1 MNQMSHEPIVN
12 GRLQHDAEVAE
23 RFLNTPSEESF
34 TALFEVFSPQLFSYF
49 RARRCAPDL
58 AEDLIQE
65 VMLKV
70 YRKAGQIRD
79 RRLFRGWLFK
89 IASNTL
95 LIHYDKRSREVETV
109 DVAGLT
115 DRLAAA
121 ASSPSAGPVA
131 SEFHDWMALLNAR
144 ERELMTLRYIED
156 WEYHEIAAAQA
167 VPIGTVQWRIFKA
180 KQKLA
185 PHLTTSEN
193 PLHKAA

>member
-1 MNQMSHEPIVN
+1 MSHKPIVN
-12 GRLQHDAEVAE
+12 GRLRHDVEVTE
-23 RFLNTPSEESF
+23 TFLNTPSEESF

-49 RARRCAPDL
+49 RARRCAPEL
-58 AEDLIQE
+58 AEDLTQE

-95 LIHYDKRSREVETV
+95 LIHYDKRSREVATV
-109 DVAGLT
+109 DVAGVT
-115 DRLAAA
+115 DRLAAP
-121 ASSPSAGPVA
+121 ASSSAGSVP
-131 SEFHDWMALLNAR
+131 SECHRWMALLDSR

-167 VPIGTVQWRIFKA
+167 VPIGTVQWRIFRA
-180 KQKLA
+180 KKKLA
-185 PHLTTSEN
+185 PHLTTREN
-193 PLHKAA
+193 GLRKAA

>member
-1 MNQMSHEPIVN
+1 MSHEPIVN
-12 GRLQHDAEVAE
+12 GRLQHEAEVAE
-23 RFLNTPSEESF
+23 KFLNTPSEESF
-34 TALFEVFSPQLFSYF
+34 TALVEVFSPQLFAYF

-58 AEDLIQE
+58 AEDLAQE

-109 DVAGLT
+109 DVAGVT
-115 DRLAAA
+115 DRLAAP
-121 ASSPSAGPVA
+121 ASSSSAGSVP
-131 SEFHDWMALLNAR
+131 SEFHRWMALLDSR

-180 KQKLA
+180 KKKLA
-185 PHLTTSEN
+185 PHLTTREDA
-193 PLHKAA
+193 LR

>member
-1 MNQMSHEPIVN
+1 MSYEPIVN

-23 RFLNTPSEESF
+23 QFLNTLSEESF
-34 TALFEVFSPQLFSYF
+34 TALFEAFSPQLFSYF

-58 AEDLIQE
+58 AEDLTQE

-95 LIHYDKRSREVETV
+95 LIHYDKRSREVGTV
-109 DVAGLT
+109 DVAGVT
-115 DRLAAA
+115 DRLAAP
-121 ASSPSAGPVA
+121 ASSSAGSAPF
-131 SEFHDWMALLNAR
+131 EFHHWMALLDSR

-180 KQKLA
+180 KKKLA
-185 PHLTTSEN
+185 PHLARREKA
-193 PLHKAA
+193 LRKAA

>member
-1 MNQMSHEPIVN
+1 MSHEPIVN
-12 GRLQHDAEVAE
+12 GRLQHDTEVAE
-23 RFLNTPSEESF
+23 RFLNTPNEESF
-34 TALFEVFSPQLFSYF
+34 TTLFEVFSPQLYSYF

-58 AEDLIQE
+58 AEDLAQE

-95 LIHYDKRSREVETV
+95 LIHYDKRSRELETV
-109 DVAGLT
+109 DLGGVT
-115 DRLAAA
+115 DRLPAAA
-121 ASSPSAGPVA
+121 GSPSAGPVP
-131 SEFHDWMALLNAR
+131 SEFHHWMALLDSR

-156 WEYHEIAAAQA
+156 WEYHEIAAVQA

-180 KQKLA
+180 KKKLA
-185 PHLTTSEN
+185 QHLTTREN
-193 PLHKAA
+193 ALRNAA

>member
-1 MNQMSHEPIVN
+1 MSHEPVIN
-12 GRLQHDAEVAE
+12 GRLQHEAEIAE
-23 RFLNTPSEESF
+23 EFLNTPSEESF
-34 TALFEVFSPQLFSYF
+34 TALFKVFSPQLFSYF
-49 RARRCAPDL
+49 RARRCSPDL
-58 AEDLIQE
+58 AEDLAQE

-95 LIHYDKRSREVETV
+95 LIHYDKRSREVATV
-109 DVAGLT
+109 DVAGVT
-115 DRLAAA
+115 DRLAAP
-121 ASSPSAGPVA
+121 ASSSAGSVP
-131 SEFHDWMALLNAR
+131 SEFHRWMALLDSR

-180 KQKLA
+180 RKKLA
-185 PHLTTSEN
+185 PHLTKGESA
-193 PLHKAA
+193 LRKAA

>member
-1 MNQMSHEPIVN
+1 MSYEPIVN
-12 GRLQHDAEVAE
+12 RRFQHDAEVVE
-23 RFLNTPSEESF
+23 TFLNTPSEESF
-34 TALFEVFSPQLFSYF
+34 TTLFDVFSPQLFSYF

-58 AEDLIQE
+58 AEDLAQE

-95 LIHYDKRSREVETV
+95 LIHYDKRSREVDTV
-109 DVAGLT
+109 DVAGVT
-115 DRLAAA
+115 DRLAAP
-121 ASSPSAGPVA
+121 ASSSAGPVPY
-131 SEFHDWMALLNAR
+131 EFHHWMALLDSR

-167 VPIGTVQWRIFKA
+167 VPIGTIQWRIFKA
-180 KQKLA
+180 KKKLA
-185 PHLTTSEN
+185 PHLTTREHA
-193 PLHKAA
+193 LRKAA

>member
-1 MNQMSHEPIVN
+1 MRDELMVN
-12 GRLQHDAEVAE
+12 ARFQHDAEVVE
-23 RFLNTPSEESF
+23 KFLNSPSEESF
-34 TALFEVFSPQLFSYF
+34 ASLFDVFSPQLFSYF

-58 AEDLIQE
+58 AEDLAQE

-95 LIHYDKRSREVETV
+95 LIHYDKRSREVQTV
-109 DVAGLT
+109 DVVGVT
-115 DRLAAA
+115 DRLAAPA
-121 ASSPSAGPVA
+121 NSPSAGPA
-131 SEFHDWMALLNAR
+131 PSEFHDWMAFLDSR

-180 KQKLA
+180 KKKLA
-185 PHLTTSEN
+185 PHLTTREQA
-193 PLHKAA
+193 LRKAA